1 MQIFFK
7 NYIGTKWLIDE
18 HKKCLSDLEHLKG
31 ILADL
36 HHWVDIIH
44 ERGQALYNAFNELKK
59 HLEDLQRQIKDLHKE
74 DHSNQVLLIM

>member
-1 MQIFFK
+1 M
-7 NYIGTKWLIDE
+7 
-18 HKKCLSDLEHLKG
+18 EHLKG